1 MTGKSRKITV
11 VGAGAVG
18 ATLAQRI
25 IEGSVA
31 DVVLVDILGNVAK
44 GKAFDLLDAS
54 PIVGHEKTIVGTDDY
69 SQIKAPI

>member
-44 GKAFDLLDAS
+44 GKAFDLLDA
-54 PIVGHEKTIVGTDDY
+54 
-69 SQIKAPI
+69 